1 MGIMLSFLSYPP
13 SQKNRRSVIFEKIS
27 SIMLLRDLHLAPR
40 APPQRDDS
48 LCNAKSFA
56 GFDLPRAGGLYD
68 RLLLESSSL
77 PNQKM
82 LQQSVVVGLG
92 D

>member
-1 MGIMLSFLSYPP
+1 M
-13 SQKNRRSVIFEKIS
+13 
-27 SIMLLRDLHLAPR
+27 
-40 APPQRDDS
+40 
-48 LCNAKSFA
+48 
-56 GFDLPRAGGLYD
+56 FDLPRAGGLYD